1 MVTIWATYFTHISKG
16 SRNIL
21 LQKDLHPVWN
31 NQKSQRCRK
40 NEYSTADKNGFLFR
54 AISWCHESP
63 DGNEKLS
70 LLETAINVLKPYKYS
85 FVRIDLMGWPVFAF
99 WPYRI
104 RTHHRMKKISPQE
117 LFPRPVC
124 SYVHREQLR
133 RLDGISWNCVAYAT
147 ISHIFSDAQLLV
159 LLFPS
164 FYQLFIIHF
173 CRRLCRHQQL
183 RLES

>member
-1 MVTIWATYFTHISKG
+1 MQKKMSIQQQTKKVSYLEHNELSVTRFQMATK
-16 SRNIL
+16 
-21 LQKDLHPVWN
+21 
-31 NQKSQRCRK
+31 
-40 NEYSTADKNGFLFR
+40 
-54 AISWCHESP
+54 
-63 DGNEKLS
+63 KLS
-70 LLETAINVLKPYKYS
+70 HLETAVNVLKPYKYS
-85 FVRIDLMGWPVFAF
+85 FVRIDLMGWPIFAF
-99 WPYRI
+99 WPYQI

-117 LFPRPVC
+117 LFLRPVC